1 MCICRALL
9 NPSKIV
15 LIDEATA
22 NIDHRYDRVIQKV
35 IKEQLKDSTVL
46 IIAHRLSTLAE
57 VDRVMVLEEGRIKEC
72 GSVQE
77 LEKEGNIYEELLEQI
92 HQ

>member
-1 MCICRALL
+1 M
-9 NPSKIV
+9 
-15 LIDEATA
+15 
-22 NIDHRYDRVIQKV
+22 
-35 IKEQLKDSTVL
+35 L

-77 LEKEGNIYEELLEQI
+77 LEKEGNIYEELLEQN

>member
-57 VDRVMVLEEGRIKEC
+57 VDRVMVLEEGRVKEYE
-72 GSVQE
+72 SVQE
-77 LEKEGNIYEELLEQI
+77 LEKEGNIYEELLEQSN
-92 HQ
+92 Q